1 MQYTVIRSNRKT
13 ISLSVNKN
21 LSVIVRAPQKIKLSK
36 IEQFVEKYIPWIE
49 KQKILIKERIALQ
62 KSNFLTKKD
71 IDQLKQKAKAFLPE
85 RVLYYSKIMKVNP
98 TRIKI
103 TSAKTRWGSC
113 NYQNSLCFSY
123 RVMLLPEDL
132 IDAIVVHELTH
143 IKIKNHSKQ
152 FYYEVTN
159 YMQDYQERVEEL
171 KKLAPLL
178 PAEK

>member
-1 MQYTVIRSNRKT
+1 MSI
-13 ISLSVNKN
+13 
-21 LSVIVRAPQKIKLSK
+21 IVRAPQKINLSE

-49 KQKILIKERIALQ
+49 KQKNLIKERTALQ

-71 IDQLKQKAKAFLPE
+71 IDQLKQKAKAFLLE
-85 RVLYYSKIMKVNP
+85 RVLYYSNIMKVNP
-98 TRIKI
+98 TGIKI

-113 NYQNSLCFSY
+113 NYRNSLCFSY

-132 IDAIVVHELTH
+132 IDAIVVHELMH

-152 FYYEVTN
+152 FYHEITN
-159 YMQDYQERVEEL
+159 YMQDYQERIEKL
-171 KKLAPLL
+171 KKLTVLL